1 MTTGSV
7 PSLFGADPATYEP
20 HMLHAGGRAHD
31 EVNCF
36 VDVVAEVLHARGD
49 EPLAALGSTVRVDFE
64 GDQWSFFK
72 LNQADLERL
81 FGVDLHEMQ
90 PYRPLP
96 TQIAEQLELG
106 RTMLVE
112 VDGYYLPDTE
122 ATSYRREHVKT
133 SIAPETIDVDRE
145 RLRYF
150 HGTGLHELAGEDY
163 RETFRIGR
171 PFSPDVLPPYAEII
185 RFDAGPRLTGAAL
198 RTASLDLLREHLARR
213 PATNPFERF
222 GTRLALD
229 LPALL
234 EGDQDDYHA
243 YAFATVRMAGSAF
256 EVCAAHVT
264 WLLGDD
270 AAPVTAQLMRIV
282 DGCKVLSFR
291 LARRR
296 PFDPAPVIGD
306 LAAAWDEAMR
316 LLDAAVR

>member
-96 TQIAEQLELG
+96 VQIAEQLELG

-133 SIAPETIDVDRE
+133 SIAPEAIDVERE

-163 RETFRIGR
+163 REIFRIGR

-185 RFDAGPRLTGAAL
+185 RFDAGPRLTGSALRAAAL
-198 RTASLDLLREHLARR
+198 ELLREHLARR

-222 GTRLALD
+222 GARLALD

-270 AAPVTAQLMRIV
+270 AAPVTAQLTRIV

-296 PFDPAPVIGD
+296 PFDPAPVIAD

>member
-1 MTTGSV
+1 
-7 PSLFGADPATYEP
+7 
-20 HMLHAGGRAHD
+20 MLHAGGRAHD

-96 TQIAEQLELG
+96 VQIAEQLELG

-133 SIAPETIDVDRE
+133 SIAPEAIDVERE

-163 RETFRIGR
+163 REIFRIGR

-185 RFDAGPRLTGAAL
+185 RFDAGPRLTGSALRAAAL
-198 RTASLDLLREHLARR
+198 ELLREHLARR

-222 GTRLALD
+222 GARLALD

-270 AAPVTAQLMRIV
+270 AAPVTAQLTRIV

-296 PFDPAPVIGD
+296 PFDQAPVIAD

>member
-1 MTTGSV
+1 M

-36 VDVVAEVLHARGD
+36 VDVIAEVLHARGD

-72 LNQADLERL
+72 LNQADLETL

-90 PYRPLP
+90 PYRALP
-96 TQIAEQLELG
+96 VQISEQIALG

-112 VDGYYLPDTE
+112 VDGYYLPDTA

-133 SIAPETIDVDRE
+133 SIAPEAIDVDGE
-145 RLRYF
+145 VLRYF
-150 HGTGLHELAGEDY
+150 HGIGLHELSGEDF
-163 RETFRIGR
+163 REIFRLGR
-171 PFSPDVLPPYAEII
+171 PFSPDVLPPYAELI
-185 RFDAGPRLTGAAL
+185 RFDAGPRLTGDAL
-198 RTASLDLLREHLARR
+198 RDAARGLLREHLARR
-213 PATNPFERF
+213 PASNPFERF
-222 GTRLALD
+222 GKRLALD

-234 EGDQDDYHA
+234 AGGQEDYHA

-264 WLLGDD
+264 WLLGEDGAP
-270 AAPVTAQLMRIV
+270 AAAQLMGIV

-296 PFDPAPVIGD
+296 AFDPTPVITE
-306 LAAAWDEAMR
+306 LADAWTEAMR